1 VWASKEVEPHVNES
15 NNFVLV
21 TFTTTT
27 ATIIQLND
35 LSELGKIM
43 NGIES
48 YSILKLV
55 LKIGKKAF

>member
-1 VWASKEVEPHVNES
+1 MNES

-21 TFTTTT
+21 TYTTTTT
-27 ATIIQLND
+27 ATIIQLNE
-35 LSELGKIM
+35 LAELGNIM

-55 LKIGKKAF
+55 LKIGKIKAF

>member
-1 VWASKEVEPHVNES
+1 MNES

-21 TFTTTT
+21 TYTTTT
-27 ATIIQLND
+27 ATIIQLNE
-35 LSELGKIM
+35 LAELGNIM

-55 LKIGKKAF
+55 LKIGKIKAF